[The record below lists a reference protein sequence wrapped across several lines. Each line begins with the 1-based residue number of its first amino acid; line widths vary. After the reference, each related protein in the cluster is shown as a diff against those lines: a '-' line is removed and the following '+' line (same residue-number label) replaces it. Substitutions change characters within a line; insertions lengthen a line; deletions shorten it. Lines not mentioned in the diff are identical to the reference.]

1 MGVMDLTVNGNKVFF
16 DERGSGDPVVCIH
29 GSWTSGLTWSQVAER
44 LSDRY
49 RVISYDRRGHSR
61 SQRDVAQHTIHDDA
75 ADLAAIIE
83 QVASAP
89 ARVLCNSYGGVVTMR
104 LAATKPELLRGFA
117 AHEPPAFGVLEGSPD
132 EEVSRVVVEE
142 TGAVRDL
149 LEQARWEDAARTF
162 VEEIAFGPGAWGALP
177 PPVREMFVTNAPT
190 YLPELRD
197 PDALAVDADG
207 LKKFDKPVLFTQGT
221 ESPPRFQAVME
232 VLLRILPNA
241 RKEMIPGANHAP
253 NSTHPKE
260 YVEVIGPFLERL

>member
-1 MGVMDLTVNGNKVFF
+1 MDFTLNGNKIFV

-29 GSWTSGLTWSQVAER
+29 GSWTSGLTWSAVAEQ

-61 SQRDVAQHTIHDDA
+61 SRRDVAQHTIHDDA

-89 ARVLCNSYGGVVTMR
+89 ARVLCNSYGGVITMR
-104 LAATKPELLRGFA
+104 LAATRPELLRGFA
-117 AHEPPAFGVLEGSPD
+117 AHEPPAFRVLEGGPD
-132 EEVSRVVVEE
+132 EEVSRAVVAES
-142 TGAVRDL
+142 GSIRNL

-162 VEEIAFGPGAWGALP
+162 VEEVAFGAGAWDALP

-197 PDALAVDADG
+197 PDALAVDEDG
-207 LKKFDKPVLFTQGT
+207 LKRFDKPVLFTEGT
-221 ESPPRFQAVME
+221 ESPPRFRSVMD
-232 VLLRILPNA
+232 VLLRILPDA
-241 RKEMIPGANHAP
+241 RKEMIQGANHAP

-260 YVEVIGPFLERL
+260 YVEVIRPFLDEL